1 MVFSDYRRFF
11 LWEEKKS
18 VLPEPD
24 GGREVK
30 ARIPVWLY
38 PSTLEAMDRA
48 AETAGCRSRSEYL
61 EKAALFYAGYVS
73 GQDAA
78 AYLPPALASVLR
90 GTVQDT
96 ENRICRLLF
105 KLTVELDMVINV
117 LAAGME
123 IPWEQFRWYA
133 AFHGEG
139 THPHVHMVCCSADG
153 RSGYL
158 DKKGIA
164 KIKSGLA
171 REIFRQELTEIY
183 QKQTQCRDELV
194 RKSGQLLRE
203 LIRQMRS
210 GSLENPRIKLLME
223 ELAKRLRNTS
233 GKKQYG
239 YLKSPVKAIVDE
251 SVDELAR
258 DSRVSSAYDLWYRL
272 REEVLRTYRD
282 DLPDRLPL
290 SRQKE
295 FKRIKNLV
303 IEEAVRLEERS
314 EFFQPSFIP
323 EARVCGE
330 RPQSPSVIS
339 SATRLLHH
347 MGNIFQ
353 EQIPA
358 PVNGVSFVDK
368 KLRQKIREKMAH
380 GHKAD
385 DHEQAMCGEKI
396 CQKQNWRPQIGCGLA
411 KSFQITDVFPAA
423 HSLHVGTAY
432 QEREDRKS
440 VV

>member
-1 MVFSDYRRFF
+1 MPRIIFKRPYIKPGAKSAAAHREQYVRYVATRDGAEVFIPEERRENYVGYIAQRPRAERVGVHG
-11 LWEEKKS
+11 LSNGTGET
-18 VLPEPD
+18 LPLS
-24 GGREVK
+24 K
-30 ARIPVWLY
+30 IA
-38 PSTLEAMDRA
+38 EAM
-48 AETAGCRSRSEYL
+48 
-61 EKAALFYAGYVS
+61 K
-73 GQDAA
+73 
-78 AYLPPALASVLR
+78 
-90 GTVQDT
+90 
-96 ENRICRLLF
+96 
-105 KLTVELDMVINV
+105 
-117 LAAGME
+117 

-133 AFHGEG
+133 SFHNEG
-139 THPHVHMVCCSADG
+139 THPHVHMVCYSADG

-239 YLKSPVKAIVDE
+239 YLKSPVKVIVDE

-368 KLRQKIREKMAH
+368 KLRQKIREKN
-380 GHKAD
+380 GS
-385 DHEQAMCGEKI
+385 
-396 CQKQNWRPQIGCGLA
+396 WP
-411 KSFQITDVFPAA
+411 
-423 HSLHVGTAY
+423 
-432 QEREDRKS
+432 
-440 VV
+440 